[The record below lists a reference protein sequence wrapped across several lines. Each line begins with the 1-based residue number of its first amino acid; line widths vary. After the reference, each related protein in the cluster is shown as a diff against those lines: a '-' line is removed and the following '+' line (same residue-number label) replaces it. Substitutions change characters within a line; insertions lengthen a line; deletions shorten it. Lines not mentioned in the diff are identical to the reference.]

1 MPPRTRPRLP
11 DVPGGYRRYGRAGAT
26 QGRCGVRG
34 GWRHPVRLVPLA
46 FLVVIALGTVLLM
59 LPASRTDDSTAGLL
73 PAMFTSVSAVCVTGL
88 STVDVTAYWTPFGH
102 GVILALIQVGGFGI
116 MTLATLLSLLVAG
129 RLGLSSMLVVQ
140 SESHSLNIGDVRAV
154 LRRVAVTMVLF
165 EVAIAA
171 LLAARFAIGYDYRVG
186 RAVWH
191 GIFHAVSAFNNA
203 GFALYPDN
211 MIGFVSDPWV
221 SVTLSV
227 GVVAGGLGFPV
238 LAELFRQARRPS
250 RWTVHTRL
258 TVYGSLLLLAVG
270 LAAVLAFEWGN
281 PDTLGPLSIPA
292 KVLAALT
299 GSVMPRTAGFNTI
312 DYAAVTPET
321 LVITDGLMF
330 IGGGSAGTAG
340 GIKVTT
346 FFLLGY
352 VIWAEIR
359 GERDVTVAHRRVPSG
374 AQRQALSVALMGVGL
389 VGLGTIALLVS
400 TDYGLDV
407 VLFESLSAF
416 ATVGLSTGI
425 TGSLSEVAQL
435 VLMGLMFVGRVGTI
449 TVASAL
455 ALRTRP
461 HLYRLPEERPIVG

>member
-1 MPPRTRPRLP
+1 
-11 DVPGGYRRYGRAGAT
+11 VN
-26 QGRCGVRG
+26 G

-46 FLVVIALGTVLLM
+46 FLAAIVLGTLLLV
-59 LPASRTDDSTAGLL
+59 LPASRTDDSTSGLL
-73 PAMFTSVSAVCVTGL
+73 PAMFTSVSAICVTGL
-88 STVDVTAYWTPFGH
+88 STVDVTTHWTPFGH

-116 MTLATLLSLLVAG
+116 MTLATLLSLMVAG
-129 RLGLSSMLVVQ
+129 RLGLHSMLVVQ
-140 SESHSLNIGDVRAV
+140 SESHSLNLGDVRVV
-154 LRRVAVTMVLF
+154 LRRIAVTMLLF
-165 EVAIAA
+165 ELVIAA
-171 LLAARFAIGYDYRVG
+171 LLTARFAVGYDYSPG

-191 GIFHAVSAFNNA
+191 GVFHAVSAFNNA

-221 SVTLSV
+221 CLPLSAA
-227 GVVAGGLGFPV
+227 VVAGGLGFPV
-238 LAELFRQARRPS
+238 LAELFRHARRPS

-270 LAAVLAFEWGN
+270 FVAVLAFEWTN
-281 PDTLGPLSIPA
+281 PGTLGPLSWPA
-292 KVLAALT
+292 KVLAAVT
-299 GSVMPRTAGFNTI
+299 GSVMPRTAGFNTL

-330 IGGGSAGTAG
+330 VGGGSAGTAG
-340 GIKVTT
+340 GIKVAT

-352 VIWAEIR
+352 VIWAEVR

-374 AQRQALSVALMGVGL
+374 AQRQALSVALLGVG
-389 VGLGTIALLVS
+389 VVALGTIALLVV
-400 TDYGLDV
+400 TDYGLDA
-407 VLFESLSAF
+407 VLFEAISAF

-425 TGSLSEVAQL
+425 TGSLSWTGQT
-435 VLMGLMFVGRVGTI
+435 VLMVLMFVGRVGTI

-455 ALRTRP
+455 ALRSRH